1 MVKVKI
7 YVTLKPSVLD
17 PQGAAVTGVLH
28 NLGYDSVKETRISKY
43 MEMYMDDDDDNAISA
58 QIEAICD
65 KVLAN
70 PNTEVY
76 TYEIVREKA

>member
-17 PQGAAVTGVLH
+17 PQGAAVTNVLH
-28 NLGYDSVKETRISKY
+28 TLGYENVVETRISKY
-43 MEMYMDDDDDNAISA
+43 MEMFFEDADDKTISDEV
-58 QIEAICD
+58 EAICN

-76 TYEIVREKA
+76 VYEIVRKDV

>member
-28 NLGYDSVKETRISKY
+28 NLGYQNVRETRISKY
-43 MEMYMDDDDDNAISA
+43 MEMYLDDADDNTLKT
-58 QIEAICD
+58 QIETICD

-76 TYEIVREKA
+76 SYEIVRENE

>member
-17 PQGAAVTGVLH
+17 PQGAAVTNVLH
-28 NLGYDSVKETRISKY
+28 NLGYANVQETRISKY
-43 MEMYMDDDDDNAISA
+43 MEMFFEDADDGVISEEV
-58 QIEAICD
+58 EAICN

-76 TYEIVREKA
+76 VYEIVRENG

>member
-17 PQGAAVTGVLH
+17 PQGAAVTNVLH
-28 NLGYDSVKETRISKY
+28 NLGYENVKDTRISKY
-43 MEMYMDDDDDNAISA
+43 MEMFFDEADDKTISEEV
-58 QIEAICD
+58 EAICN

-76 TYEIVREKA
+76 TYEIER

>member
-1 MVKVKI
+1 MIKVKI

-17 PQGAAVTGVLH
+17 PQGAAVTNVLH
-28 NLGYDSVKETRISKY
+28 NLGYENVRDTRISKY
-43 MEMYMDDDDDNAISA
+43 MEMFFEDADDKTISA
-58 QIEAICD
+58 EVDAICN

-76 TYEIVREKA
+76 VFEIVR